1 MASPVCRV
9 CLALLVLLETKVLL
23 VLLVLL
29 ALEVLLAPWVLLA
42 KMALMESLAPLDLP
56 VPVDVQAKQALLVLL
71 EILDPLALQAR
82 PALASTCRP
91 LLAWVGERK
100 ALTPCSICGQTRQLG
115 T

>member
-1 MASPVCRV
+1 MDISPEFLIDFSVSCYR
-9 CLALLVLLETKVLL
+9 
-23 VLLVLL
+23 
-29 ALEVLLAPWVLLA
+29 
-42 KMALMESLAPLDLP
+42 
-56 VPVDVQAKQALLVLL
+56 VLL

-100 ALTPCSICGQTRQLG
+100 ALTPCSICGQTRQLA